1 MYWNNA
7 STTKPSIPVKTCYIG
22 VRNAQIGPRDMKA
35 RVELVD
41 NILQRI
47 VATQGLIETCR
58 RVEQTYQRTMMQDM
72 AQSLEERKIPTQ
84 VGYRYGQP

>member
-1 MYWNNA
+1 
-7 STTKPSIPVKTCYIG
+7 
-22 VRNAQIGPRDMKA
+22 MKA